1 MGRIRFGVPVLE
13 RRESVGHQAEAKSF
27 PQRRFFASPSRCFVV
42 LRFVKNGCPTIAA
55 VNNVIGVAA
64 LLSSGDSRHEVGS
77 KAVRYVEPNALRV
90 ERAGAKKY
98 ASPYLHFLW

>member
-1 MGRIRFGVPVLE
+1 MERIRVGEPVLE
-13 RRESVGHQAEAKSF
+13 RRESVGHQAEAKNF
-27 PQRRFFASPSRCFVV
+27 PQRCFFASSSRCFIV

-55 VNNVIGVAA
+55 VNNVMGVAA

-77 KAVRYVEPNALRV
+77 KTVRYVEPNALRV
-90 ERAGAKKY
+90 ERAAAKKY